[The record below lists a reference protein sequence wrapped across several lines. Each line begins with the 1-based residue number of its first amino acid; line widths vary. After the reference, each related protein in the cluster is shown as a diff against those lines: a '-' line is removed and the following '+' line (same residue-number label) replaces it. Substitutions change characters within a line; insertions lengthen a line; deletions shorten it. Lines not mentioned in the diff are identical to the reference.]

1 MATNTFAG
9 VAGTAGVIKPGVD
22 TFYNRTLLS
31 RALPALI
38 HAQLGDKKPF
48 KAKSGNIQK
57 FRRWKSL
64 AVAEMPVP
72 LSEGAPGAGQNL
84 EHEEY
89 QVTIQHYG
97 GYVIITDEVD
107 TLVEDPVLTEAAML
121 LGEQAGLT
129 VDRIYRETL
138 NGGTFFYRV
147 GTAPA
152 GARNTVNSKITSAAL
167 EIALR
172 TLRRNNVKKWT
183 RGINASTGV
192 GTLPVRSAY
201 WAICHPD
208 LIRDLESLPDFV
220 HVSKYAS
227 QTGVDPNEIGSWK
240 DIRILCTTNARVWN
254 ANTSAGLL
262 ANEQYGA
269 AVGATGLTSTD
280 GANIDV
286 YSLLIIGQEA
296 YGICPLGSDNA
307 KNIRKGFTE
316 GGPSNPLEQIATS
329 GWSVWT
335 CAVRLNEQAIYR
347 IECGAT
353 A

>member
-1 MATNTFAG
+1 MATNQFTGATG
-9 VAGTAGVIKPGVD
+9 GTGGVIKPGVD

-31 RALPALI
+31 RCLPALI

-48 KAKSGNIQK
+48 KAKNGNVMK

-64 AVAEMPVP
+64 AVAENPVP
-72 LSEGAPGAGQNL
+72 LTEGVPGTGQAL
-84 EHEEY
+84 EYEEY
-89 QVTIQHYG
+89 SVTIKHYG

-129 VDRIYRETL
+129 VDRIYREVL
-138 NGGTFFYRV
+138 NSGTFAHTV
-147 GTAPA
+147 GTTLGGVA
-152 GARNTVNSKITSAAL
+152 GAGPRTDIVSKITSASM
-167 EIALR
+167 EMALR
-172 TLRRNNVKKWT
+172 TLRRNNIKKWT

-201 WAICHPD
+201 WAIAHPD
-208 LIRDLESLPDFV
+208 MIRDLESLPDFI
-220 HVSKYAS
+220 HVSKYAT

-240 DIRILCTTNARVWN
+240 DIRILCTTNARVWP
-254 ANTSAGLL
+254 G
-262 ANEQYGA
+262 GGG
-269 AVGATGLTSTD
+269 AVGATGLVNTAGTV
-280 GANIDV
+280 DV
-286 YSLLIIGQEA
+286 YSFLILGQEA

-335 CAVRLNEQAIYR
+335 CAVRLNEQAIFR

>member
-9 VAGTAGVIKPGVD
+9 AAGTAGVIKPGVD

-31 RALPALI
+31 RTLPALI

-48 KAKSGNIQK
+48 KAKNGNIMK

-64 AVAEMPVP
+64 AVAESPVP
-72 LSEGAPGAGQNL
+72 LTEGTPGAGQAL
-84 EHEEY
+84 EYDEY
-89 QVTIQHYG
+89 SVTIQHYG

-107 TLVEDPVLTEAAML
+107 MLVEDPVLTEAAML

-129 VDRIYRETL
+129 IDRIYREVL
-138 NGGTFFYRV
+138 NGGSFFYRV
-147 GTAPA
+147 APTVT
-152 GARNTVNSKITSAAL
+152 GARNTVNGKINSTAL
-167 EIALR
+167 EVALR

-208 LIRDLESLPDFV
+208 MIRDLESLPDFI

-227 QTGVDPNEIGSWK
+227 QTGVDQNEIGSWK
-240 DIRILCTTNARVWN
+240 DIRILCTTNARVWQN
-254 ANTSAGLL
+254 D
-262 ANEQYGA
+262 
-269 AVGATGLTSTD
+269 AVATEHGDVVGSTGLTQTA
-280 GANIDV
+280 GGNIAV
-286 YSLLIIGQEA
+286 YSMLIIGQEA

-316 GGPSNPLEQIATS
+316 GGPSNPLEQVATS
-329 GWSVWT
+329 GWTVWT